1 MGWSPS
7 WTDVSHGVASHG
19 APVTAVARYPQHID
33 TFVVGADQGIYSA
46 WWDITTGWR
55 PWFRVSGGQGAV
67 GTAVNVVARNP
78 NHLDLF
84 VVGAD
89 HGIYSTWW
97 DGASGWAGWFRVAGG
112 SAAPGSSVTVV
123 ARNPNHLD
131 LFAVGAD
138 HGIMTTWWDGATGW
152 APAWY
157 RVSGGVAAPGTSVTA
172 VARDANH
179 LDLFAVGPDHGIDS
193 TWWDAS
199 SGWGTWFQ
207 IAGGKAGPDTSVNA
221 IARYP
226 DILDVY
232 AVGTDQGTIT
242 AWWLDEILFS
252 MQPQQQTN
260 WCWAAVSTSVA
271 EFYHPSSGW
280 TQCSVAGA
288 ELARTDCCGA
298 GASGP
303 CNVPWYLDKALTR
316 VGRLDHWVGG
326 SVAVAAVETEV
337 TFARP
342 LCLRVAWSG
351 GGAHF
356 LTIRG
361 HYGWNGTDY
370 LSVDDPIYGKSDVA
384 YGTLQTAYQGTG
396 SWTHTYYTKY

>member
-1 MGWSPS
+1 MAAPGTSVNAVS
-7 WTDVSHGVASHG
+7 RNANHLDV
-19 APVTAVARYPQHID
+19 
-33 TFVVGADQGIYSA
+33 F
-46 WWDITTGWR
+46 
-55 PWFRVSGGQGAV
+55 AV
-67 GTAVNVVARNP
+67 GT
-78 NHLDLF
+78 
-84 VVGAD
+84 D

-97 DGASGWAGWFRVAGG
+97 DASGGWANWFRVSGG
-112 SAAPGSSVTVV
+112 AAAANTSVTAI

-131 LFAVGAD
+131 VFAVGTD
-138 HGIMTTWWDGATGW
+138 RGI
-152 APAWY
+152 Y
-157 RVSGGVAAPGTSVTA
+157 
-172 VARDANH
+172 
-179 LDLFAVGPDHGIDS
+179 S

-199 SGWGTWFQ
+199 SGWANWFMV
-207 IAGGKAGPDTSVNA
+207 AGGKSAPDTSVNV

-226 DILDVY
+226 EVLDVF
-232 AVGTDQGTIT
+232 AVGTDQGTYT
-242 AWWLDEILFS
+242 TWWLDHIRFD

-271 EFYHPSSGW
+271 EFYHPGSGW

-288 ELARTDCCGA
+288 ELSRTDCCGS

-303 CNVPWYLDKALTR
+303 CNVPWYLDRALTR
-316 VGRLDHWVGG
+316 VGRLDRWVAG
-326 SVAVAAVETEV
+326 SVSVAAVETEV
-337 TFARP
+337 TYARP

-384 YGTLQTAYQGTG
+384 YSTLQTAYQGSG
-396 SWTHTYYTKY
+396 SWSHTYYTRY